1 VSQEHLVTNT
11 LEFPYQRSLG
21 PVIGAFMDGLADRRL
36 LGART
41 QTGRVIVPPLEYD
54 PDTGGA
60 TEAELV
66 EVGPDGVVTTWT
78 WVPEPLDTHP
88 LPGPFAFALVAL
100 DGADTGLTHVVDTG
114 GDPARMQT
122 GMRVRPRW
130 RSERA
135 GRIDDIEAFEPSD
148 KS

>member
-1 VSQEHLVTNT
+1 MVTNT

-41 QTGRVIVPPLEYD
+41 NTARVIVPPLEYD
-54 PDTGGA
+54 PDSGDA

-66 EVGPDGVVTTWT
+66 DVGPEGVVTTWT

-88 LPGPFAFALVAL
+88 LPGPFAFALITL

-114 GDPARMQT
+114 GDSARMRT

-130 RSERA
+130 RPERA
-135 GRIDDIEAFEPSD
+135 GRIDDIEAFEPSG
-148 KS
+148 KP